1 MKAFI
6 QKVKDYGT
14 GFLICLGVLVSG
26 VSFNVN
32 AQCTSAPYGLY
43 GSITPACTGNFETIT
58 TCGYRG
64 EYSNVSVIAGYQY
77 EFQSSISTDYVTI
90 ATTSNAPLV
99 WGTQSVVWTATFT
112 GTVRFFNH
120 VNSSCGTSTSCMT
133 RSVKCSGSAGA
144 PCTNNYAYGSAS
156 APSNQSTVTISSCNY
171 QNEYSTVSNLVQGSD
186 YQVNNSNGGY
196 ITVRHS
202 AYNGTVV
209 AHGPAP
215 LSFTATVSGTYYIH
229 YNTDEFCGTA
239 TTCGTT
245 TIKCISCGPQYNPCL
260 VINDL
265 SCGLQEDFTINS
277 GSGAWSNYGGP
288 VVTPGKEE
296 IFRYTP
302 SVSATYVLDI
312 TSADDWIDLFYKEAS
327 LGCNAAGWAYL
338 GRIYTQSSFS
348 VALTGGVEY
357 YFMLDAESSDEVP
370 FTVQLGCPPVN
381 DLCENA
387 RSINLGCGEIY
398 TDMGSTYSASN
409 SGAGPGCTT
418 SASTAPGVWY
428 RLLGRG
434 TPLNVSLCGSSFDTK
449 LFVYSGECGNLN
461 CVAGND
467 NACGVQSELNFTS
480 VSGALYYI
488 YVTGNNAQ
496 SGNYVLTITDGGTDS
511 EAPVISGDSP
521 VCPGTEVT
529 LTASGGFSG
538 TGADIYWYAQ
548 PNGVGNILEIGSSLT
563 IVANGTQ
570 TFYARREGYCNV
582 SGDAMF
588 TVVADVPET
597 LGLDGDSRTCVVN
610 QNGFVHF
617 SKDGRLIASVN
628 SHGQNLGNVTSVSY
642 VHGNPIDVPACQ
654 NPLSP
659 QFNTMVLGRSWLIS
673 PDFQPASDV
682 TVRLY
687 LDIDEYNELESQ
699 ANINLSE
706 QDDVLSIADLQLSK
720 YHNEVVPALENNS
733 PLDNCTSGQTTAHAQ
748 LAWDQANNYFIGF
761 DANGYYVE
769 YDIPSF
775 SEFWLHGNS
784 TLSPLPV
791 SLTYFDVDCSSGEA
805 EILWQTVSENNSD
818 YFSVLRSNDGIEWRE
833 LGRIDAAGT
842 SNEELNYRT
851 TDFAT
856 MEGIVYYKLIQVDL
870 DGEATEYGPVSA
882 DCKVVNND
890 MSISLYPNPANEN
903 TLIKIENPIR
913 GEGRISLVDI
923 SGRAVMNWEVQ
934 FDQTVYVKSVSCE
947 DFASGAY
954 RVWVVFPDGSAESVI
969 MIKN

>member
-77 EFQSSISTDYVTI
+77 EFQSSVSTDYVTI
-90 ATTSNAPLV
+90 ATTDNIPLV

-120 VNSSCGTSTSCMT
+120 VNFSCGTSTSCMT
-133 RSVKCSGSAGA
+133 RSVKCSGL
-144 PCTNNYAYGSAS
+144 
-156 APSNQSTVTISSCNY
+156 I
-171 QNEYSTVSNLVQGSD
+171 
-186 YQVNNSNGGY
+186 
-196 ITVRHS
+196 
-202 AYNGTVV
+202 
-209 AHGPAP
+209 
-215 LSFTATVSGTYYIH
+215 
-229 YNTDEFCGTA
+229 
-239 TTCGTT
+239 
-245 TIKCISCGPQYNPCL
+245 
-260 VINDL
+260 
-265 SCGLQEDFTINS
+265 
-277 GSGAWSNYGGP
+277 
-288 VVTPGKEE
+288 
-296 IFRYTP
+296 
-302 SVSATYVLDI
+302 
-312 TSADDWIDLFYKEAS
+312 
-327 LGCNAAGWAYL
+327 
-338 GRIYTQSSFS
+338 
-348 VALTGGVEY
+348 
-357 YFMLDAESSDEVP
+357 EVP
-370 FTVQLGCPPVN
+370 VILG
-381 DLCENA
+381 L
-387 RSINLGCGEIY
+387 
-398 TDMGSTYSASN
+398 ST
-409 SGAGPGCTT
+409 
-418 SASTAPGVWY
+418 
-428 RLLGRG
+428 
-434 TPLNVSLCGSSFDTK
+434 
-449 LFVYSGECGNLN
+449 
-461 CVAGND
+461 
-467 NACGVQSELNFTS
+467 
-480 VSGALYYI
+480 
-488 YVTGNNAQ
+488 
-496 SGNYVLTITDGGTDS
+496 
-511 EAPVISGDSP
+511 
-521 VCPGTEVT
+521 VCPGTKVT
-529 LTASGGFSG
+529 LTASVSSLGIDENIFWYSEPEGNG
-538 TGADIYWYAQ
+538 TLL
-548 PNGVGNILEIGSSLT
+548 GVGTTITITATGSQT
-563 IVANGTQ
+563 I
-570 TFYARREGYCNV
+570 YARVEGGAGI
-582 SGDAMF
+582 SADASF
-588 TVVADVPET
+588 SLIVDTLIS

-610 QNGFVHF
+610 QDGFVHF

-628 SHGQNLGNVTSVSY
+628 SYGQNLGSVTSVSY

-699 ANINLSE
+699 ANINLSQ

-720 YHNEVVPALENNS
+720 YHNEAVPALENNS

-833 LGRIDAAGT
+833 LDRIDAAGT
-842 SNEELNYRT
+842 SKEELNYRT

-903 TLIKIENPIR
+903 TLIKIENPIQ